1 MLKPQ
6 RLISTIKIDP
16 IEFPGYVSG
25 NSPTE
30 DTAMKDML
38 TIILIVFLV
47 IGLWMSLYVFAA
59 VTGAGIA
66 IMVLYH
72 WLKEYKE
79 GIN

>member
-1 MLKPQ
+1 
-6 RLISTIKIDP
+6 
-16 IEFPGYVSG
+16 
-25 NSPTE
+25 
-30 DTAMKDML
+30 MKDML

-59 VTGAGIA
+59 VTGAGLA